1 MFKLQVVSSD
11 EYINPVLQSLC
22 ADALL
27 SISDEDSDWEL
38 NIREFMKSL
47 DPGELAYT
55 SMVNMLDSG
64 LSCLCSTLGRVNLL
78 CSWARHFTLDYS
90 ASIHP

>member
-1 MFKLQVVSSD
+1 MLLDKNQTYILYREEKQASDFLSFKLQDISSD

-38 NIREFMKSL
+38 NITEFMRCL
-47 DPGELAYT
+47 DPGELGFDDLHW
-55 SMVNMLDSG
+55 VLD
-64 LSCLCSTLGRVNLL
+64 
-78 CSWARHFTLDYS
+78 
-90 ASIHP
+90 

>member
-1 MFKLQVVSSD
+1 MPKGIEIVRPCTPNCMFRKHRQGDDLSCLFNLQIVSSD

-38 NIREFMKSL
+38 NITEFMKCL
-47 DPGELAYT
+47 DPGELEK
-55 SMVNMLDSG
+55 
-64 LSCLCSTLGRVNLL
+64 CL
-78 CSWARHFTLDYS
+78 HFNG
-90 ASIHP
+90 